1 MVVIDPAFKRIHQE
15 INENDV
21 VLYMKGA
28 AIFPLDGF
36 SAAVVQ
42 VLETLNVRYRDI
54 DVLQDPGLHT
64 ALKEFANW
72 PMVPQLY
79 IKGEF
84 IGGCDEVRQMFQSGE
99 LQDLLT
105 RHQIPFLA

>member
-1 MVVIDPAFKRIHQE
+1 MTDPAFKRIHQE

-28 AIFPLDGF
+28 AIFPQDGF

-42 VLETLNVRYRDI
+42 ILETLGVRYREV
-54 DVLQDPGLHT
+54 DVLQDPGLHN

-84 IGGCDEVRQMFQSGE
+84 IGGCDVVRDLYQSGE
-99 LQDLLT
+99 LQNLLAE
-105 RHQIPFLA
+105 RQIPFLA

>member
-1 MVVIDPAFKRIHQE
+1 MAMNDPAFKRIYQE
-15 INENDV
+15 IAENEV

-28 AIFPLDGF
+28 AVFPQDGF

-42 VLETLNVRYRDI
+42 VLETLGVRYRDV
-54 DVLQDPGLHT
+54 DVLLDPGLHN

-84 IGGCDEVRQMFQSGE
+84 VGGCDVVREMHQSGE
-99 LQDLLT
+99 LQRLLT
-105 RHQIPFLA
+105 EKQISFLA